1 VIATARAA
9 TATVGSDQ
17 AQISQLQQ
25 QVAAQGLHVHSLVSS
40 YNQMQAHLDDL
51 HIQIVA
57 QQSHLDQI
65 RGSEAAATATLQ
77 SAAIDA
83 YMSGDAGSSSLA
95 LFSASN
101 DISSAQEQMRYLR
114 AAGSR
119 WTDAF
124 SNLKIEQ
131 SQVETTQRS
140 LHAAEAQA
148 RATLGQL
155 ARARQAALSAIA
167 SETATLTD
175 VKGNLQSL
183 LAAAAQQRQAAQQAV
198 EQMLATTPMAPLT
211 PSATTASRDTLATP
225 ARTPSQGPSA
235 PTPAT
240 PSSGAA
246 VPSSYTNPLRAV
258 AALSASRVDQGVDY
272 SGIGPVYAIGNGTI
286 LTTVGG
292 GWPGGTFIAYELTD
306 GPARGLVVYI
316 AEDLA
321 PTVQPGQHVNG
332 NTVLGM
338 AFEGPNGIETGWAD
352 GSRLPNTMARDA
364 GQYNGHNSTAFGA
377 NFAALLQRLGAPSGF
392 LVSPPAG
399 ALPAFWPHW

>member
-1 VIATARAA
+1 M
-9 TATVGSDQ
+9 ATVGSDQ
-17 AQISQLQQ
+17 AQIARLQQ
-25 QVAAQGLHVHSLVSS
+25 QIAAQGQHVQSLVSS
-40 YNQMQAHLDDL
+40 YNQMQAHLDAL

-83 YMSGDAGSSSLA
+83 YMSGDADSSALA

-101 DISSAQEQMRYLR
+101 DISGAQEEMRYLR
-114 AAGSR
+114 AAGSK

-124 SNLKIEQ
+124 SSLKLEQ
-131 SQVETTQRS
+131 AQVETAQRA

-148 RATLGQL
+148 RATLAQL
-155 ARARQAALSAIA
+155 DRARKAALSAIA

-183 LAAAAQQRQAAQQAV
+183 LAAAAQQRQAAQEAV

-211 PSATTASRDTLATP
+211 PSATTAARDTLAIPAGTP
-225 ARTPSQGPSA
+225 GQGPSA
-235 PTPAT
+235 PP
-240 PSSGAA
+240 A

-258 AALSASRVDQGVDY
+258 TALSASRVDQGVDY
-272 SGIGPVYAIGNGTI
+272 NGFGPVYAIGNGTV

-306 GPARGLVVYI
+306 GPARGLVVYV

-338 AFEGPNGIETGWAD
+338 MFEGPDGIETGWAD
-352 GSRLPNTMARDA
+352 GARLPNTMARDA

-399 ALPAFWPHW
+399 TLPASWPQW